1 VATMTAQTTQQVQR
15 ERATGRAS
23 ASFWRWTGVYGLAVV
38 ALTWAQFPLW
48 TVGKQPPAYNG
59 AAFAEHLF
67 DIKTVALTRILM
79 DLGIYVALMLFAAR
93 LGQLIRQARAGF
105 EWAAT
110 LVVGSAMV
118 WIGVTLV
125 ADGLEGGAVLDTLKG
140 NADASSVR
148 ALIDGTLL
156 IYNGSTAFV
165 LTGLF
170 VGAAGYATLA
180 TGLLPR
186 WTGWLAYTAAALCAV
201 SVPAMYAG
209 PVDYTGFYNAGGWGP
224 AIVANV
230 PPLIWFL
237 AVGIVMVRKHDA
249 KAPSS
254 AAARG
259 RITRREAG

>member
-1 VATMTAQTTQQVQR
+1 VATMTVRSTSQTQD
-15 ERATGRAS
+15 ERPTARAS
-23 ASFWRWTGVYGLAVV
+23 ASFWRWTGIFGLAVV

-48 TVGKQPPAYNG
+48 TVGTQPPAYNG
-59 AAFAEHLF
+59 GAFAQHLF
-67 DIKTVALTRILM
+67 NIKTVALTRILM
-79 DLGIYVALMLFAAR
+79 DLGIYLALMLFAVR

-105 EWAAT
+105 EWLAT

-125 ADGLEGGAVLDTLKG
+125 ADGLEGGAVLDTLRG
-140 NADASSVR
+140 NADASAVR

-170 VGAAGYATLA
+170 VGAAGYATFA
-180 TGLLPR
+180 TGVLPR
-186 WTGWLAYTAAALCAV
+186 WTGWLAYAAAALCAL

-224 AIVANV
+224 AIIANF
-230 PPLIWFL
+230 PPLIWFV
-237 AVGIVMVRKHDA
+237 AVGIVMVRQHDV
-249 KAPSS
+249 KAPS
-254 AAARG
+254 AAAAKG
-259 RITRREAG
+259 KVTRPEAG